1 MADDVS
7 KYCADY
13 LRESYEDLKA
23 SHAHELVAAF
33 FGYKSRA
40 ALLADKA
47 NSLDYFDQAQVL
59 VPDSSVMHERMRSLN
74 GLPQGF
80 PHSGG
85 LVDDLVLFLQ
95 SEELFTGEVWDCL
108 DIGEY
113 VLEEFLPAKVNPE
126 LDLELEDITK
136 PINAFFEDIEY
147 DHCTVDETDS
157 TVRVTVTGTY
167 SGYSMEDDPVN
178 DDPVIDL
185 EISVYLRRCAGR
197 ISFDEP
203 EVFVS
208 GTLRVTDEEADEDA
222 SDTEHHLIAT

>member
-33 FGYKSRA
+33 FGYNSRA

-47 NSLDYFDQAQVL
+47 NFVDYIDQAHVL
-59 VPDSSVMHERMRSLN
+59 VPDSSVIDDRRDCLN
-74 GLPQGF
+74 GLSERLP
-80 PHSGG
+80 PSGALCDE
-85 LVDDLVLFLQ
+85 LVQFLQ
-95 SEELFTGEVWDCL
+95 SEEMFTGEVWDWQ

-113 VLEEFLPAKVNPE
+113 VMEEFLPAKVSPD
-126 LDLELEDITK
+126 LDLELEDITG
-136 PINAFFEDIEY
+136 PINAVFDEISY
-147 DHCTVDETDS
+147 DHCDVEETDS
-157 TVRVTVTGTY
+157 SVSVTVRGTY
-167 SGYSMEDDPVN
+167 SGYSMDDEPVEE
-178 DDPVIDL
+178 DPVIDL

-208 GTLRVTDEEADEDA
+208 GSLRATDEEADEDD
-222 SDTEHHLIAT
+222 SDVEHRLIAI